1 IGMMPLG
8 EDGYLMAF
16 IAIDEDSTASIGLAH
31 SRNGL
36 IWSVDEEPVINN
48 GDGWMTDLFTMG
60 QLSIFHFND
69 QTGLAFQGTNA
80 MGFPQIGFGFSEDMD
95 TWEINNELVLMPTMN
110 AMDFDGYA
118 LLSPEVVPSGD
129 DYEILYAG
137 LGGNFAF
144 SLGVAFTDG
153 ENITRH
159 HGLEAGGAVLEPGGV
174 GGWGE
179 IYLVGGRYFN
189 WGEER
194 RMIFC
199 GLDEGNASA
208 IGLALQYPYLSAP
221 ESDEHQVQLPSVIM
235 LDPAY
240 PNPFN
245 SSTTIRYILA
255 RNGLVQVTIRDV
267 TGREIVS
274 LVEGY
279 RNAGQYSIVW
289 NGMNGEGKLV
299 SSGLYFVTVSGF
311 NQSKNMK
318 MLLVK

>member
-1 IGMMPLG
+1 MV
-8 EDGYLMAF
+8 
-16 IAIDEDSTASIGLAH
+16 
-31 SRNGL
+31 R
-36 IWSVDEEPVINN
+36 
-48 GDGWMTDLFTMG
+48 
-60 QLSIFHFND
+60 
-69 QTGLAFQGTNA
+69 
-80 MGFPQIGFGFSEDMD
+80 
-95 TWEINNELVLMPTMN
+95 
-110 AMDFDGYA
+110 
-118 LLSPEVVPSGD
+118 
-129 DYEILYAG
+129 
-137 LGGNFAF
+137 
-144 SLGVAFTDG
+144 
-153 ENITRH
+153 
-159 HGLEAGGAVLEPGGV
+159 AGGAVLEPGGV

-245 SSTTIRYILA
+245 SSTTISYILA